1 MTVAVALLLLQSAGS
16 DDALRRTGEEADVF
30 AQQASKLLAT
40 ETLRQRA
47 LKAPPRFR
55 PRVVQER
62 FEPHYQ
68 TREIVS
74 EYSFSALHEA
84 PDRLHELRRVTAV
97 DGRVVE
103 RAEKARET
111 LTMGVK
117 SDDDRLKKK
126 LLRDFEKYGLQG
138 AATDF
143 GQLILLFRGRSLG
156 QFEFRKTG
164 QQRLGAETAIVY
176 AFTQR
181 EGPQALTIFEERS
194 AIRQRLTG
202 EIWVRQADGV
212 PLRIRLTTQRK
223 LDDGRVLFDEANVDY
238 TMSAHGFVVPA
249 SVVHRQYSGSLLVV
263 ENLFQYSAFKKFGA
277 EAEIKFEAQE
287 PPK

>member
-1 MTVAVALLLLQSAGS
+1 MTVGVALLLLQSAGS
-16 DDALRRTGEEADVF
+16 ADALRRTGEEADVF

-55 PRVVQER
+55 PRVVQEK

-68 TREIVS
+68 AREIVS
-74 EYSFSALHEA
+74 EYGFSALHEA
-84 PDRLHELRRVTAV
+84 PDRLHEFRRVTAV

-156 QFEFRKTG
+156 QFEFRRTG
-164 QQRLGAETAIVY
+164 EQRLGAETAAVY
-176 AFTQR
+176 AFAQR

-194 AIRQRLTG
+194 ALRQRLTG
-202 EIWVRQADGV
+202 EIWVRQSDGV

-223 LDDGRVLFDEANVDY
+223 VDDRVLFDEADVDY
-238 TMSAHGFVVPA
+238 TMSPHGFVVPA